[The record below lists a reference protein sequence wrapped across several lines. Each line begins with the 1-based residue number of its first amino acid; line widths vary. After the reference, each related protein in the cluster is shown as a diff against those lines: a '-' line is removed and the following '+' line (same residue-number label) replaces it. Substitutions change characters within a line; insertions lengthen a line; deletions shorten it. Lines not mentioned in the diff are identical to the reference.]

1 MCLDD
6 GPIDREWTEPVT
18 RPMEGIRVLEVA
30 QWWFVPAAAAVLA
43 DWGADVI
50 KVEHPEQGD
59 PQRGLMTGGL
69 LPGSSS
75 LNFMAEQ
82 PNRNKR
88 SVGIDLGSPDAR
100 GVLEKLIEQADVFL
114 TSFLTPARQRLQI
127 DVDDV
132 RAINPRC
139 IYVRGSGQ
147 GVRGPDATKGGYD
160 AASFWSRGGIGAALT
175 APDAAAPVFQRAAF
189 GDSIGAMNLAAGVSA
204 ALFHR
209 ERTGEA
215 TVVDVSLLGSAM
227 WVLAP
232 DVIAAKQ
239 VPGGLPTMDRTQ
251 SPNPLVNTYPTADGR
266 WLTLLLLQPDRYWP
280 DFCARIDRP
289 DLLDDERFVDGIQR
303 FMHSKELVA
312 TLDET
317 FRQRDLNAWRTA
329 LADLEGP
336 WAPMQTAAELYDD
349 PQSIANGYLPEIVTD
364 DGEPAALVS
373 NPVQFG
379 EEPATT
385 NRAPA
390 HGEQTD
396 AVLQEL
402 GYDWDA
408 IVELKT
414 SGAVL

>member
-1 MCLDD
+1 MTQVMD
-6 GPIDREWTEPVT
+6 GV
-18 RPMEGIRVLEVA
+18 RVVEVA

-50 KVEHPEQGD
+50 KIEHPEQGD

-88 SVGIDLGSPDAR
+88 SVGLDLGNPASR
-100 GVLEKLIEQADVFL
+100 EIFVQLIERADVFL
-114 TSFLTPARQRLQI
+114 TSFLTPARQRLAI
-127 DVDDV
+127 DVDDI

-139 IYVRGSGQ
+139 VYVRGSGQ
-147 GVRGPDATKGGYD
+147 GMRGPDADKGGYD
-160 AASFWSRGGIGAALT
+160 AASFWSRGGIGHALT
-175 APDAAAPVFQRAAF
+175 PPNATAPIFQRAAF
-189 GDSIGAMNLAAGVSA
+189 GDSIGAMNLAAGISA

-227 WVLAP
+227 WVLGP
-232 DVIAAKQ
+232 DVIASKL
-239 VPGGLPTMDRTQ
+239 VPGGLPSMDRTA

-280 DFCARIDRP
+280 DFCRRIERM
-289 DLLDDERFVDGIQR
+289 DLLDDERFSDSLQR
-303 FMHSKELVA
+303 FMNSKELVA
-312 TLDET
+312 TLEET
-317 FRQRDLNAWRTA
+317 FRQRDLADWREV

-336 WAPMQTAAELYDD
+336 WAPMQTAEELHDD
-349 PQSIANGYLPEIVTD
+349 PQAIANGYLPTVTTD
-364 DGEPAALVS
+364 DGEPAALVA

-379 EEPATT
+379 EEAITT
-385 NRAPA
+385 RRAPA

-396 AVLQEL
+396 AVLAEL
-402 GYDWDA
+402 GYDWDRV
-408 IVELKT
+408 IELKT